1 MPLGFRCRRKHEAS
15 LPEGDMT
22 IAEPFQGWVR
32 STEDL
37 TSPERDGRLQLQGIS
52 VRTDVGHPAFS
63 RPVGTQ
69 CNRKFVVPNLQRLGY
84 CQTSLRDKGKILAAL
99 GRIPGSTAAETPA
112 GTS

>member
-22 IAEPFQGWVR
+22 IAEPFQGWIR

-69 CNRKFVVPNLQRLGY
+69 CNRKFVLPNLQRLGY
-84 CQTSLRDKGKILAAL
+84 CQTL
-99 GRIPGSTAAETPA
+99 GVSPAVEPAVPPGGNPPIVT
-112 GTS
+112 GNQ